1 MEAAHNGNYNSVDIL
16 LARGAFPDMQ
26 DDVSLHNVNHGHLWK
41 LITLHKIIHICIVDW
56 LVSTDGCSI

>member
-26 DDVSLHNVNHGHLWK
+26 DDVSLH
-41 LITLHKIIHICIVDW
+41 IIR
-56 LVSTDGCSI
+56 STMATCGN